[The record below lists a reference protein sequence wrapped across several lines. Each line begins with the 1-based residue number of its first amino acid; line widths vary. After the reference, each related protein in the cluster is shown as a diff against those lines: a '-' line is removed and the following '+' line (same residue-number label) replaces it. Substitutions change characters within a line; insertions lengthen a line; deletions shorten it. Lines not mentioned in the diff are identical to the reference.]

1 MTTKKT
7 LKKKKELILILL
19 IVVIVGSIVMTWFAM
34 DHYFTGNSE
43 KVESS
48 SETGKMVS
56 GSGKVSITI
65 NTPEIKNNESS
76 VSD

>member
-1 MTTKKT
+1 MKTEKT

-19 IVVIVGSIVMTWFAM
+19 VIVIIGSIVMTWFAM
-34 DHYFTGNSE
+34 DNYFTGNSE
-43 KVESS
+43 KVENP
-48 SETGKMVS
+48 SETGKMGS

-65 NTPEIKNNESS
+65 NTPDIENNESS